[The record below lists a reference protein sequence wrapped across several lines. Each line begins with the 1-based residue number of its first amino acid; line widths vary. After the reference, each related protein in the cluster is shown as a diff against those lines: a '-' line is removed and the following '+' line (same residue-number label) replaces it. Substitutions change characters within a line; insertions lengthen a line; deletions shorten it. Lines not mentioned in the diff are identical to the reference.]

1 MTLTELLGTRSVL
14 FLDIECTCFLGV
26 EDERQVQEVIEFGL
40 CFRSGPDS
48 LLDHQSLYV
57 RPVSTVVNRECE
69 ALTGITPAMLEGQP
83 TFQTRVEDLSR
94 LMQERG
100 VTAWASWGEFDRQQV
115 RRQCV
120 REGVGNPLDELPH
133 VNLRHATRSGLRSMA
148 RSRGVVWP
156 AGANKGVGLQRAAA
170 MAGLAFEGRP
180 HSGAA
185 DAYNAGRVA
194 AAVAKWAAE
203 HAQGGVRA

>member
-1 MTLTELLGTRSVL
+1 MTLTELLGARSVL

-26 EDERQVQEVIEFGL
+26 EDERQAQEVIEFGL
-40 CFRSGPDS
+40 CLRTGAGS
-48 LLDHQSLYV
+48 LLEPRSLYV

-69 ALTGITPAMLEGQP
+69 ALTGITPAMLESQP
-83 TFQTRVEDLSR
+83 IFQAAVGELSR
-94 LMQERG
+94 LMQEQG
-100 VTAWASWGEFDRQQV
+100 VQAWASWGEFDRQQV

-120 REGVGNPLDELPH
+120 REGVSNPLDELPH

-194 AAVAKWAAE
+194 VAVAKWVAE
-203 HAQGGVRA
+203 HAEDGVRA